1 MAEGLPLES
10 VEASVRVLRIFDLL
24 VPFGSRQGKLGA
36 ESEQA
41 GLAEVDECGVGLEL
55 AENQECIPA
64 MGQEYYPEAG

>member
-10 VEASVRVLRIFDLL
+10 GEANVQVLPMFDLL

-41 GLAEVDECGVGLEL
+41 ELAEVDECGMELEL